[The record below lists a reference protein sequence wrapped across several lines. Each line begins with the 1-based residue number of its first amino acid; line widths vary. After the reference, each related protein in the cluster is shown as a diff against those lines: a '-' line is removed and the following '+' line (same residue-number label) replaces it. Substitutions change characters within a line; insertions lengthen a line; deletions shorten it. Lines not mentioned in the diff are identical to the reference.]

1 MASFAVKCYQLQECK
16 TCIVTNRVWQKVN
29 LAFLRGGLG
38 MTKELKCDIQ
48 RLQQNILTVTAKTNE
63 AAVQTSFIILNNISK
78 RERVKKT

>member
-1 MASFAVKCYQLQECK
+1 M
-16 TCIVTNRVWQKVN
+16 
-29 LAFLRGGLG
+29 AFLRGGLG